1 MDPQLLDLTGIEVTM
16 RIYRGKTSV
25 FRARFTDVTG
35 TPVSLT
41 DKGVRLTVVDKLG
54 GTIKYQHT
62 NLSSE
67 HENAAGGTT
76 LLSIPGSVTAALSGV
91 RNYSW
96 QHIVETI
103 DDNTSDVIP
112 WFHGEVQILTPPPTT
127 P

>member
-1 MDPQLLDLTGIEVTM
+1 MDPQLLDLTGVEVTM

-35 TPVSLT
+35 APVSLT
-41 DKGVRLTVVDKLG
+41 AKAVRITVVDKLG
-54 GTIKYQHT
+54 GTIRYQHT

-76 LLSIPGSVTAALSGV
+76 LLSIPDTVTSALSGT

-96 QHIVETI
+96 LHLIETI
-103 DDNTSDVIP
+103 DDNTGDQIP
-112 WFHGEVQILTPPPTT
+112 WFHGEVQVQTPPRTT
-127 P
+127 